1 MIDFTKE
8 ELEEHLAFYI
18 ALTNYLKKFHYHIYC
33 NAMDY
38 AIKQDE
44 LKEEFYNLRKDD
56 KDFATQY
63 DDDEFDE
70 WLNDYHPNINL
81 NK

>member
-1 MIDFTKE
+1 
-8 ELEEHLAFYI
+8 
-18 ALTNYLKKFHYHIYC
+18 
-33 NAMDY
+33 MDY

-44 LKEEFYNLRKDD
+44 LKEEFHNLRKDD

>member
-1 MIDFTKE
+1 MIDFKRRVRRA
-8 ELEEHLAFYI
+8 LAFYI
-18 ALTNYLKKFHYHIYC
+18 APNYLKEFHYHIYC